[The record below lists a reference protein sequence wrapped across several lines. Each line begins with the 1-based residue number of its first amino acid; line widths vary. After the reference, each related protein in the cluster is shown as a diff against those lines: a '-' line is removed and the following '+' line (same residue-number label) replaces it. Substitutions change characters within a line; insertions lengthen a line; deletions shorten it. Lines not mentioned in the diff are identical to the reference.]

1 MKKIF
6 YLHKTIYLYSLIFA
20 PNSNDQHTK
29 QMIVSIIGSILF
41 AVIIILYILIF
52 LGKPLGEYAMGGQQK
67 IVSGKTKTMCLIAV
81 IIQLFAVFVLLEGGG
96 IINTGFPL
104 KATKIICYIFAAYFS
119 LNVVM
124 NLFSKS
130 KKEKAVMTP
139 LSAIVAGCFWIT
151 AFSI

>member
-1 MKKIF
+1 
-6 YLHKTIYLYSLIFA
+6 
-20 PNSNDQHTK
+20 
-29 QMIVSIIGSILF
+29 MIVSIIGSILF

-67 IVSGKTKTMCLIAV
+67 TVSGKTRTMYLIA
-81 IIQLFAVFVLLEGGG
+81 IIVQLFAVFVLLEGGG
-96 IINTGFPL
+96 IINTGFPP

-139 LSAIVAGCFWIT
+139 LSAIVAGCFWIM
-151 AFSI
+151 AINLY